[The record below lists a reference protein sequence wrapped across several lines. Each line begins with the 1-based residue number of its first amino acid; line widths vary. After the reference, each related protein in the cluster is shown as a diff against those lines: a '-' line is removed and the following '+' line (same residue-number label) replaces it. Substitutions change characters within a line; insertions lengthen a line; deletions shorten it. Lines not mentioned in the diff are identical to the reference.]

1 MNWCFTTSLGDFDL
15 EDSDILEVER
25 SVNEIRIKLSSA
37 RTMSGAKDGNV
48 NHGVI
53 SQPTLLIQGVV
64 KEEVEGQEPDNN
76 LPLDHVEVVKHTDGK
91 LELSGYRNNKPWY
104 VWSIEAKSFSITW

>member
-1 MNWCFTTSLGDFDL
+1 MNWCLTTSLGDFDL

-25 SVNEIRIKLSSA
+25 SENEIKIKLSFA
-37 RTMSGAKDGNV
+37 RAMSGAKDGNV
-48 NHGVI
+48 NCEVI
-53 SQPTLLIQGVV
+53 SEPTLLVQGVV
-64 KEEVEGQEPDNN
+64 KEEIEGQGPDKN

-104 VWSIEAKSFSITW
+104 VWSIEAKSISIAW